1 MNAIAQ
7 KTEIILGTATP
18 GGGFPLFGS
27 AAAETINETDTSLSV
42 MPRNT
47 AGSAE
52 NIGLL
57 EAGKLDIALVAG
69 EPTYESL
76 AGIGREKSDLK
87 IVSAIYSSPGM
98 FAVRGDSSA
107 QSLDDLVGKAI
118 AWGTRASGITL
129 LGRYVTDGLG
139 LDRDNDFRPFY
150 LDKAGDGPV
159 MVADGTVNALWGAG
173 IGWPCFTTVLNAG
186 GRLVGFNQDEVARV
200 VAKHNFL
207 KPITVPTGA
216 YAGQKE
222 PINSVGSWSYILARP
237 TLSDNVAY
245 QIAKALHQGH
255 PQLVKRLAQG
265 AETLPQNTFAAAP
278 SLDAIHSGVQRY
290 LREIDVMR

>member
-139 LDRDNDFRPFY
+139 LDRENDFRPFY

-159 MVADGTVNALWGAG
+159 MVADGTVNA
-173 IGWPCFTTVLNAG
+173 F
-186 GRLVGFNQDEVARV
+186 
-200 VAKHNFL
+200 
-207 KPITVPTGA
+207 
-216 YAGQKE
+216 
-222 PINSVGSWSYILARP
+222 
-237 TLSDNVAY
+237 
-245 QIAKALHQGH
+245 
-255 PQLVKRLAQG
+255 
-265 AETLPQNTFAAAP
+265 
-278 SLDAIHSGVQRY
+278 
-290 LREIDVMR
+290 